1 MYQSTHYNERGFEIH
16 LMILL
21 QYCMST
27 YCARVHRLI
36 SPKKHNIAADELASK
51 NLTNVN
57 VTGFMETVPN
67 RTLEV
72 TR

>member
-1 MYQSTHYNERGFEIH
+1 MRFHDIIVMPWYCNEVV
-16 LMILL
+16 L
-21 QYCMST
+21 
-27 YCARVHRLI
+27 V
-36 SPKKHNIAADELASK
+36 SPRFQCNDYY
-51 NLTNVN
+51 